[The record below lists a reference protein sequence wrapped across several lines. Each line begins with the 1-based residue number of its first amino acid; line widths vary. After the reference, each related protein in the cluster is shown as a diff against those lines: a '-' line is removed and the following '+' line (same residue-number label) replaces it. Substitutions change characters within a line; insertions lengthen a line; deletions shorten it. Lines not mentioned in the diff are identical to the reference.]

1 MPWLDLWVLC
11 RVGAVLGVV
20 LIAARGVLCATVG
33 VLLGWVL
40 FEQQFQKHS

>member
-20 LIAARGVLCATVG
+20 LIAVRGGALCHCWSAVG
-33 VLLGWVL
+33 VGALR
-40 FEQQFQKHS
+40 QQFQKHT